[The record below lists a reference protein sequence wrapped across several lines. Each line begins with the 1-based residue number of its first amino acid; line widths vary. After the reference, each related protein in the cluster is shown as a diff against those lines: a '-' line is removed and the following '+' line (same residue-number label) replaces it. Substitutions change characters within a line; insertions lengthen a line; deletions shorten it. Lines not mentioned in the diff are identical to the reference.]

1 MKKSLKLAAAAVL
14 AAASLS
20 LVKPIRTFASQ
31 TGSYMFHALYNTGP
45 VVFYGAAQAW
55 TGPDS
60 TSRIGVTI
68 TTGTPSAMS
77 GIATW
82 HFLGALGGKPATSTE
97 GDMYYDIAAHTIAMA
112 TATKSDNSAWLKA
125 NTATTGA
132 PWTTY

>member
-1 MKKSLKLAAAAVL
+1 MKKSLKLAAVAVIAA
-14 AAASLS
+14 LS
-20 LVKPIRTFASQ
+20 LMTLKPVRSFASQ
-31 TGSYMFHALYNTGP
+31 TGSWMLHAFYNTGP
-45 VVFYGAAQAW
+45 VVFYGAAQAF

-68 TTGTPSAMS
+68 TTGTPSAMT
-77 GIATW
+77 GISTW

-97 GDMYYDIAAHTIAMA
+97 GDTYYDVAQHTVCMA
-112 TATKSDNSAWLKA
+112 TATKADNSAWLKA